1 MILLDTHAWTRW
13 LHPELGPILTPQ
25 VRRWIEES
33 DETLAVSV
41 ISCLEIAQLVKKGRL
56 TLPVSLPRW
65 FELALDTAG
74 ITAIPLSPA
83 LLHAS
88 VGLPEIH
95 KDPADRIIIATTQY
109 YDAWLVT
116 RDENIQKYPNVRAFW
131 NSPPEQHQKC
141 LS

>member
-1 MILLDTHAWTRW
+1 
-13 LHPELGPILTPQ
+13 
-25 VRRWIEES
+25 
-33 DETLAVSV
+33 
-41 ISCLEIAQLVKKGRL
+41 LEKGRL

-74 ITAIPLSPA
+74 ITAIQLSPA

-95 KDPADRIIIATTQY
+95 KDPADRIIIATAQY

-141 LS
+141 LA